1 MKNSKVAAR
10 KKILEQFIH
19 QVLLR
24 KKDFVEALEIL
35 GDIYTR
41 SGDFESGLTID
52 MFLIKLQPLNPVHY
66 YNLAC
71 DYALIGD
78 KEEAMAYLKIAVTV
92 GFSDFEHLKEDP
104 DLAKLRTDPQY
115 EKFITGIFSRRI
127 K

>member
-1 MKNSKVAAR
+1 MKNSKVAST
-10 KKILEQFIH
+10 KIVERFIC
-19 QVLLR
+19 QVLSR

-41 SGDFESGLTID
+41 SGDIESALDIDTILT
-52 MFLIKLQPLNPVHY
+52 KLQPLNPVHY

-71 DYALIGD
+71 DYALVGKHQKAIF
-78 KEEAMAYLKIAVTV
+78 YLNIAVTL
-92 GFSDFEHLKEDP
+92 GFSDFKHLKKDP

-115 EKFITGIFSRRI
+115 EKVIKGICTRRI